1 MAGESNGGGFDGANI
16 FGFLANTGRVNECVA
31 QVPDLYFQ
39 KCCRLGVM
47 RLLTRG
53 FDCAKTQDIETTR
66 VACCVLRVAPV
77 AENWEVHAHA
87 EQSRLFLIVSNG
99 SPGADG

>member
-1 MAGESNGGGFDGANI
+1 VNGEARRTQKLTFRRS
-16 FGFLANTGRVNECVA
+16 E
-31 QVPDLYFQ
+31 YFR
-39 KCCRLGVM
+39 KFVIMGVM
-47 RLLTRG
+47 RLLTHG

-66 VACCVLRVAPV
+66 VACRAV